1 MNSKT
6 NPSFNPDTITT
17 STTPEMPFFVGN
29 PSFGAHH
36 WTHKKRLILFAL
48 LYVAVSL
55 YIDLARWWS
64 SKPLTNDTR
73 LLFFCSYFLGM
84 TLSVIGQA
92 LFPPSMGLFAYPGAS
107 PPWFSGLL
115 SFLVTHWIL
124 ILVPLSPLHHN
135 LAFSASGTIVSL
147 IATGFLIKVYPI

>member
-73 LLFFCSYFLGM
+73 LLFFLQLFVGNDFKRHRPGTFPSVDGSVCLPRCVSSMVQWSSFIPRDALDPDTCSSL
-84 TLSVIGQA
+84 
-92 LFPPSMGLFAYPGAS
+92 PSLPQ
-107 PPWFSGLL
+107 P
-115 SFLVTHWIL
+115 SFLCFRDHRFTDSH
-124 ILVPLSPLHHN
+124 
-135 LAFSASGTIVSL
+135 
-147 IATGFLIKVYPI
+147 GFLD